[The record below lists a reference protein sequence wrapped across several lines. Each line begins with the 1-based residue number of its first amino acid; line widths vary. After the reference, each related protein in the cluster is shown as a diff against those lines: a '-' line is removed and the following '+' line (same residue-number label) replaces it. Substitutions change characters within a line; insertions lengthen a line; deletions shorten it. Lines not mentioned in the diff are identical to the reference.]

1 MPSKKKTPARPVPA
15 ADPEFELIRRLADI
29 LNETGLSEIEL
40 DRRGVKVRVARA
52 TASVTTAVPS
62 QTSMQHVSTPAAA
75 TVAPGRAADA
85 DHPGTVKSPM
95 VGTVYRSP
103 APGVPPFIDVGVEV
117 KEGQVL
123 LVIEAMKTMNQIPA
137 PRAGR
142 VTHVFVDNGHPVE
155 YGEPLVVIE

>member
-1 MPSKKKTPARPVPA
+1 MPSKKKPSVRSGSAE
-15 ADPEFELIRRLADI
+15 PEFELIHRLADI

-40 DRRGVKVRVARA
+40 DRRGVKVRVAKA
-52 TASVTTAVPS
+52 MAAVTAPVQQQISTQQHTSAVTTA
-62 QTSMQHVSTPAAA
+62 PA
-75 TVAPGRAADA
+75 RAADG

-103 APGVPPFIDVGVEV
+103 APGVPPFVDVGVDV

-142 VTHVFVDNGHPVE
+142 VTHIFVDNGHPVE

>member
-1 MPSKKKTPARPVPA
+1 MPSKKKTPARAATP
-15 ADPEFELIRRLADI
+15 ADPEFELIHRLAAI

-52 TASVTTAVPS
+52 MTAVTTPV
-62 QTSMQHVSTPAAA
+62 QLHTQHASAPPISTA
-75 TVAPGRAADA
+75 APGRAADA